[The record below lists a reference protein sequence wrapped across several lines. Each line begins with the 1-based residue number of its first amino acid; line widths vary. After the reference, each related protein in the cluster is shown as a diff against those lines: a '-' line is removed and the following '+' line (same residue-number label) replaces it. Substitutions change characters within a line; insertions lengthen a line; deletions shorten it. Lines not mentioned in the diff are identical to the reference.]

1 MKNINLVRGL
11 LLTLLLNS
19 LTAFSDD
26 FDQVKIT
33 VVPAAGDVYML
44 QGAGGNIGVLATK
57 EGLLLVD
64 DQFVPLAKKIEKAM
78 VKIADKELRYVVNTH
93 LHDDHTQGNNYFSHK
108 APIFAHENVRKRLVD
123 KNAANEQTK
132 TALPVVT
139 YQDGINIFLDNEQ
152 IKLAHLPNGHTDGD
166 TIVYFKKANVLH
178 TGDLFF
184 ELGFPYIDL
193 GNGGSVKGYLD
204 NVNYM
209 LKHFPDDVVIIP
221 GHGKLTNKVRLQEFA
236 TMISDSI
243 KRVSKALA
251 QGKNE
256 SEIVNLGV
264 EDKYKKWT
272 WSFIDEERWIKT
284 LVADL
289 K

>member
-1 MKNINLVRGL
+1 MRNINLVRGL

-19 LTAFSDD
+19 STVFSDD

-78 VKIADKELRYVVNTH
+78 VKIADKELKYVVNTH
-93 LHDDHTQGNNYFSHK
+93 LHDDHTKGNNYFSHK
-108 APIFAHENVRKRLVD
+108 APIFAHENVRKRLVEKNKAND
-123 KNAANEQTK
+123 KTK

-193 GNGGSVKGYLD
+193 GNGGSVRGYLD

-243 KRVSKALA
+243 KRVSKALV

-256 SEIVNLGV
+256 SEIVTLGV

-272 WSFIDEERWIKT
+272 WSFINEERWIKT

>member
-1 MKNINLVRGL
+1 MRNINLVRGL

-19 LTAFSDD
+19 STVFSDD

-78 VKIADKELRYVVNTH
+78 VKIADKELKYVVNTH
-93 LHDDHTQGNNYFSHK
+93 LHDDHTKGNNYFSHK
-108 APIFAHENVRKRLVD
+108 APIFAHENVRKRLVEKNKAND
-123 KNAANEQTK
+123 KTK

-193 GNGGSVKGYLD
+193 GNGGSVRGYLD

-243 KRVSKALA
+243 KRVSKALI

-256 SEIVNLGV
+256 SEIVTLGV

-272 WSFIDEERWIKT
+272 WSFINEERWIKT

>member
-1 MKNINLVRGL
+1 MRNINLVRGL

-19 LTAFSDD
+19 STVFSDD

-78 VKIADKELRYVVNTH
+78 VKIADKELKYVVNTH
-93 LHDDHTQGNNYFSHK
+93 LHDDHTKGNNYFSHK
-108 APIFAHENVRKRLVD
+108 APIFAHENVRKRLVEKNKAND
-123 KNAANEQTK
+123 KTK

-193 GNGGSVKGYLD
+193 GNGGSVRGYLD

-256 SEIVNLGV
+256 SEIVTLGV

-272 WSFIDEERWIKT
+272 WSFINEERWIKT